1 MGRDYRCSYPT
12 RRSSGRFWPVELDHL
27 RRTTETRLPA
37 PARLLGGLLGS
48 GSRALWQ
55 LTLGLVVAGL
65 IVWILGAGYAAF
77 WLFCGAAVVVAFALP
92 FPIALVA
99 PLFMALLGW
108 LVDMQPFVLLAGW
121 GAVVVRWALGLLS
134 ERRLPRGGRWIWLPI
149 GLAGWTAL
157 GVVTVP
163 STEFRHF
170 LLIFGVQVLTSGTLL
185 AVVDQ
190 LPELASRARVVVG
203 LVGLMIVMSVGV
215 LLQFA
220 GVPVQALQD
229 EEVSVRVESAYGL
242 DAFPNNLEMIK
253 YGLSKKAGAREFR
266 SKMERFAE
274 RTPGLP
280 TFEVFLPKF
289 RAYENSLVVRFNGS
303 AREFE
308 GALERVNVSLLYDNI
323 GLAPANT
330 VPRMRSFARNS
341 LTYAGL
347 AVVLFPLSFFLA
359 WKGEGWR
366 RWLGWAGV
374 AACLF
379 GSGFSLVRGSWIA
392 MLVGVAYLLIDGLVS
407 RRLKTQVVIAYLVGA
422 LVLTGFFL
430 ARYDIDP
437 LNARALGK
445 GSITTRASLYEDT
458 VEALGGIRFLVGFGT
473 ERPRTEEGT
482 SHVANRYVPDAGT
495 HSTYLNFLFRA
506 GVPAALAIIALYAIA
521 WWRARQEARAA
532 EGERRIFATLLAT
545 AVVAAAAHGVILNLF
560 TEPLYTLTVTLILG
574 LATVG
579 ATSSSSE

>member
-1 MGRDYRCSYPT
+1 M
-12 RRSSGRFWPVELDHL
+12 ELDHL
-27 RRTTETRLPA
+27 HRTTGTRL
-37 PARLLGGLLGS
+37 RGSTRHLRGLLGS

-55 LTLGLVVAGL
+55 LTLALVAAGL
-65 IVWILGAGYAAF
+65 ISWILGAGYAAF
-77 WLFCGAAVVVAFALP
+77 WLFGGAAVVVAFALP
-92 FPIALVA
+92 FPVALVS
-99 PLFMALLGW
+99 PLFVALLGW

-121 GAVVVRWALGLLS
+121 GAVILRWALVLLS

-163 STEFRHF
+163 ATEFRHF

-190 LPELASRARVVVG
+190 LPDLAGRVRVVVG
-203 LVGLMIVMSVGV
+203 LVLALIVMSVGV

-229 EEVSVRVESAYGL
+229 EEVSVRVEGAYGL

-266 SKMERFAE
+266 SRMERFAE

-280 TFEVFLPKF
+280 MFEVFLPKF

-303 AREFE
+303 ARAFE
-308 GALERVNVSLLYDNI
+308 EALGRVKVSLLYDNI

-359 WKGEGWR
+359 WKGEGSR
-366 RWLGWAGV
+366 RWLGWAGI

-392 MLVGVAYLLIDGLVS
+392 MLVGVAYLLTDGVVS
-407 RRLKTQVVIAYLVGA
+407 RRHKTQVVIAYLVGA

-430 ARYDIDP
+430 VRYDIDP

-445 GSITTRASLYEDT
+445 GSVTTRASLYEDT

-473 ERPRTEEGT
+473 EQPRTDEGT

-506 GVPAALAIIALYAIA
+506 GVPAALAIVALYAIA
-521 WWRARQEARAA
+521 WWRARREARSADDD
-532 EGERRIFATLLAT
+532 GRVFATLLAT
-545 AVVAAAAHGVILNLF
+545 AVVAAAAHAVILNLF

-574 LATVG
+574 LATAG
-579 ATSSSSE
+579 SRAASAASSQ